1 MRTHSTRM
9 FRRRT
14 KTAAI
19 RQAATPNAVTNDELL
34 PVRCL
39 QHRGAGATQNKGRQ
53 FVTSVVDAAIHLRR
67 EAALAHQARLSAGRR
82 GQPPMVDRLRAAT
95 ILADRLETDGIPFA
109 TARASRMNNEVRK
122 WLNGRSERTPDQRKS
137 RWKKIGPDAV
147 QNILRQIKQIR
158 RLKTRKRLS
167 RSRRRRINSTCARKR
182 IRTNLEPS
190 RTVRGLN
197 DPRHS

>member
-19 RQAATPNAVTNDELL
+19 RQAAKPNPVTNDELL

-39 QHRGAGATQNKGRQ
+39 QHSGAGVTPSKSRQ
-53 FVTSVVDAAIHLRR
+53 FVTSVVDAATHLRR
-67 EAALAHQARLSAGRR
+67 EAILAHQAWLSAGKR

-95 ILADRLETDGIPFA
+95 ILTDRLETDGIPFA
-109 TARASRMNNEVRK
+109 TARDSRMNKEVRK

-137 RWKKIGPDAV
+137 RRKKVGPDAV
-147 QNILRQIKQIR
+147 QNMLKQIKKVR
-158 RLKTRKRLS
+158 GLKTRKRPVSLKATTNKLHL
-167 RSRRRRINSTCARKR
+167 RTQEST
-182 IRTNLEPS
+182 P
-190 RTVRGLN
+190 
-197 DPRHS
+197 